1 MVKGTW
7 GGPWGAAAGIVAV
20 AGLAGAAARPSNAP
34 AAASPSPAARIVA
47 PSPAGGAAPSASG
60 PLAAADFGPPAGA
73 PAASMCLAGPG
84 AAGHTPLLRGFGHAA
99 QAAAVRHRRAMA
111 AAAAR
116 VAREGGPI
124 AAHRAAA
131 ALAAAAADVDDGDRA
146 AAFLPLGLRLGGTF
160 ATLPTAVP
168 PPPTA
173 APPTAE
179 PPPPPATA
187 APTAPAPTAV
197 PSPTAG
203 ARLTYWQD
211 IRPILKA
218 ECATCHTA
226 GGIGPFA
233 LDGYDDAVAHAAE
246 IAYAVEHR
254 IMPPLPAVP
263 DGETPIDD
271 PRVMADADRAA
282 VLAWLAAGAPEGDP
296 ARPAPDRPA
305 PPAAGPPDL
314 SFDIGA
320 DYTTKA
326 GRLDDYRCFVI
337 DPGFRRDTEIRM
349 VDVMPS
355 NPRIYHHGIL
365 YLALASDAAKLREL
379 EAEDREPG
387 YECFGGPGA
396 GTGEWIVGEAVGR
409 LTRPYPDGTAKV
421 IPAGAKF
428 VLQLHYNTLNG
439 HGSDRSQ
446 VHLWTARR
454 PVNRA
459 PADVR
464 LVNFLFQ
471 IPAGSARTVATAEA
485 RVVAGDAGGGLL
497 QTTAPEGKLWQVW
510 GHMHLL
516 GSRFALDLVKP
527 DGSQRRLLDIPD
539 WAFNW
544 QGVYDLVTPIELK
557 AGDRIKMTCTWDNSP
572 ANQPFVD
579 GRQLPPRTVRW
590 GEGTLD
596 EMCLGGVT
604 VTR

>member
-1 MVKGTW
+1 MQAARLDRRGR
-7 GGPWGAAAGIVAV
+7 AAAAAAALGLAVVAARHAGDRPAGDV
-20 AGLAGAAARPSNAP
+20 AAAAPRAGAAPV
-34 AAASPSPAARIVA
+34 AAS
-47 PSPAGGAAPSASG
+47 
-60 PLAAADFGPPAGA
+60 DFGA
-73 PAASMCLAGPG
+73 PASALSAAMCLAAPG
-84 AAGHTPLLRGFGHAA
+84 AAGHVPMLRGFTDAVMADDHRHAA
-99 QAAAVRHRRAMA
+99 AMA
-111 AAAAR
+111 AA
-116 VAREGGPI
+116 
-124 AAHRAAA
+124 RAAGA
-131 ALAAAAADVDDGDRA
+131 AGGADGRTA
-146 AAFLPLGLRLGGTF
+146 HLPVTLSLGGAFAAVPTAPPPT
-160 ATLPTAVP
+160 ATLAPAPPTDAPPSPAPPTAAPTAVP
-168 PPPTA
+168 PRPTA
-173 APPTAE
+173 AAS
-179 PPPPPATA
+179 PPAT
-187 APTAPAPTAV
+187 TT
-197 PSPTAG
+197 
-203 ARLTYWQD
+203 LTYWQD

-218 ECATCHTA
+218 ECASCHTQ

-233 LDGYDDAVAHAAE
+233 LDGYPDAVAHAAE
-246 IAYAVEHR
+246 MAYALAHR

-282 VLAWLAAGAPEGDP
+282 VLAWLAGGAPEGDP
-296 ARPAPDRPA
+296 ARPAPDRPS
-305 PPAAGPPDL
+305 PPDPGPPDL
-314 SFDIGA
+314 TFDIGA

-365 YLALASDAAKLREL
+365 YLALASDAAKLRQL
-379 EAEDREPG
+379 EAEDAEPG

-439 HGSDRSQ
+439 HGSDRSK
-446 VHLWTARR
+446 VLLWTAPR
-454 PVNRA
+454 PVRRA
-459 PADVR
+459 PVDVR
-464 LVNFLFQ
+464 LANFLFN
-471 IPAGSARTVATAEA
+471 IPPGSPRTVATAEA
-485 RVVAGDAGGGLL
+485 RVVAGDQGGGLL
-497 QTTAPEGKLWQVW
+497 QVTAPEGQLWQVW

-516 GSRFALDLVKP
+516 GSRFALDLIKP

-544 QGVYDLVTPIELK
+544 QGVYDLVTPIALT

-572 ANQPFVD
+572 ANQPYVD
-579 GRQLPPRTVRW
+579 GRQQPPRAVRW